1 MKNLTFL
8 TALLLGGLLHTTGCI
23 ITDNGDDDGTGGGLP
38 DAGVLITPD
47 AAVAG
52 SSAMSVAWT
61 LDPGCPEDTSAAEV
75 ISQNRATDEVITD
88 IFDCLDGGGTTAEL
102 PLGSYDVWV
111 EITNSAGDALFAQSD
126 AVLVDLDTDGAVE
139 NVTIPTFLVND
150 GFFGLTWTLV
160 DTGGNALTC
169 AEVFSGGVDIISTNA
184 STSEALVD
192 VFNCEAG
199 EGVTDPLP
207 VSAYTI
213 VVDVLDENDGALGT
227 SEARD
232 VDITF
237 GNELVDLG
245 NFEFTFSE

>member
-23 ITDNGDDDGTGGGLP
+23 ITDNGDDDDTGGRAP
-38 DAGVLITPD
+38 DAGVVITPD

-52 SSAMSVAWT
+52 NSAMSVAWT

-75 ISQNRATDEVITD
+75 IAQNQVTDEFFTD
-88 IFDCLDGGGTTAEL
+88 IYDCLDGGGTTAEL

-111 EITNSAGDALFAQSD
+111 EITNSAGDGLFAVSN
-126 AVLVDLDTDGAVE
+126 AVTVVLDTDGAVE

-150 GFFGLTWTLV
+150 GFFGLTWSLV
-160 DTGGNALTC
+160 DTGGTPLTC
-169 AEVFSGGVDIISTNA
+169 AEVFSGGVDIVSTKA

-192 VFNCEAG
+192 VFDCEAG
-199 EGVTDPLP
+199 EGVTAPLP
-207 VSAYTI
+207 IDAYTI
-213 VVDVLDENDGALGT
+213 VVEVLNENDAALGT